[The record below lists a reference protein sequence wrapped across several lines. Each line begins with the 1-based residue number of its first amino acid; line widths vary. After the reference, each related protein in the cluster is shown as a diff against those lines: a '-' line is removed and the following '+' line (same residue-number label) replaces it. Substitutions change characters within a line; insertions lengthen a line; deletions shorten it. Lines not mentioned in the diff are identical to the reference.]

1 MSSEPRLIHVEH
13 MRLRWGEMDL
23 MHHLNNVAYFR
34 YFEEARIGWF
44 RSLGHDGTAGRDGPV
59 LGSISC
65 RFERPAIYPADV
77 VIELRAGRVGTASFT
92 VSQIMRDAADPE
104 VVYARGEATMVWT
117 DAVTGR
123 SAPLPPDFRQ
133 VLEG

>member
-1 MSSEPRLIHVEH
+1 MSLEPRLIHVEN

-44 RSLGHDGTAGRDGPV
+44 RRLGHDGTAGKDGPV
-59 LGSISC
+59 LGSITC
-65 RFERPAIYPADV
+65 RFERPAVYPADV
-77 VIELRAGRVGTASFT
+77 VIELRAGRVGTASFSVT
-92 VSQIMRDAADPE
+92 HLMRDAADPQ
-104 VVYARGEATMVWT
+104 VVYARGDATMVWT
-117 DAVTGR
+117 DALTGR
-123 SAPLPPDFRQ
+123 SAPLPPEFRA